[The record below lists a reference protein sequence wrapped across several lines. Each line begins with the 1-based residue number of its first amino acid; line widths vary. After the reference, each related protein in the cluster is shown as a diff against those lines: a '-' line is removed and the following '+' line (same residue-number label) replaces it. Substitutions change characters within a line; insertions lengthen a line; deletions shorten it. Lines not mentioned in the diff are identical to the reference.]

1 MRVKLCECE
10 TFLYFVKLRES
21 SKLAPY
27 SYLSN
32 FTIAAS
38 PRNLPRAGAQFSK
51 ISGDLID
58 HLNTQI
64 SGLVAARY
72 SYSLRIARIA
82 SFMANFSLCSLFLLT
97 SA

>member
-1 MRVKLCECE
+1 MSVKSFYISSNLERVANSHRILI
-10 TFLYFVKLRES
+10 YQILR
-21 SKLAPY
+21 L
-27 SYLSN
+27 L
-32 FTIAAS
+32 
-38 PRNLPRAGAQFSK
+38 LPHVAYREQARSFSK

-72 SYSLRIARIA
+72 SYPLRIARIA
-82 SFMANFSLCSLFLLT
+82 SFMANFSLCSVFLLT